1 MWQGFSCYTK
11 NNNGI
16 LCERIIAVM
25 NFNEERMYHIGLT
38 PADGA
43 TFAIVTGDPGRV
55 EKIARLLEEP
65 TFVASSREYTTWAG
79 QLAGQRVLVT
89 SHGIGGPSTAIC
101 VEELYRCG
109 VRTVIRVG
117 TCGGMALPVCGG
129 DVVVATAAIRAEGT
143 SREYL
148 PIEFPAVADLAVS
161 VALKEAG
168 EALGYTVH
176 AGVVQCKDSFY
187 GQHAP
192 ETSPVGY
199 ELENKWQSWLRGGCL
214 ASEMES
220 ATLYIVAA
228 ARGMHAGCVLHT
240 VWNQEREAAGL
251 DNIKEENTEKAA
263 KTAVEAIRRLVVA
276 STHKL

>member
-1 MWQGFSCYTK
+1 MMT
-11 NNNGI
+11 
-16 LCERIIAVM
+16 L
-25 NFNEERMYHIGLT
+25 NEERMYHIGLL
-38 PADGA
+38 PSEGA
-43 TFAIVTGDPGRV
+43 EFAIITGDPGRV
-55 EKIARLLEEP
+55 EKIAALLDEP
-65 TFVASSREYTTWAG
+65 QLVVSNREYTTWSG
-79 QLAGQRVLVT
+79 KLEGRRVLVT

-129 DVVVATAAIRAEGT
+129 DLVVATAAIRAEGT

-148 PIEFPAVADLAVS
+148 PIEFPAVADLSVS

-168 EALGYTVH
+168 ETLGYTVH
-176 AGVVQCKDSFY
+176 TGVVQCKDSFY

-192 ETSPVGY
+192 ETSPVGR
-199 ELENKWQSWLRGGCL
+199 ELTDKWNAWLKGGCL

-220 ATLYIVAA
+220 ATLYTVAA
-228 ARGMHAGCVLHT
+228 ARGIRAGCVLHT
-240 VWNQEREAAGL
+240 VWNQEREAAGMSNVQ
-251 DNIKEENTEKAA
+251 DENTENAA

-276 STHKL
+276 SVRKM

>member
-1 MWQGFSCYTK
+1 MASK
-11 NNNGI
+11 I
-16 LCERIIAVM
+16 LLYYRVRCAKGLNRM
-25 NFNEERMYHIGLT
+25 NFNEEKMYHIGLT

-43 TFAIVTGDPGRV
+43 AYAIITGDPGRV
-55 EKIARLLEEP
+55 ERIAIQLDNP
-65 TFVASSREYTTWAG
+65 VFVASNREYTTWAG
-79 QLAGQRVLVT
+79 ELEGERVLVT

-101 VEELYRCG
+101 VEELQRCG
-109 VRTVIRVG
+109 VQTVIRVG

-161 VALKEAG
+161 VTLKEAG
-168 EALGYTVH
+168 ESLGYTVH

-187 GQHAP
+187 GQHSP
-192 ETSPVGY
+192 ESMPVHKG
-199 ELENKWQSWLRGGCL
+199 LEDRWQAWIRGGCL

-228 ARGMHAGCVLHT
+228 ARGMRAGCVLHA
-240 VWNQEREAAGL
+240 VWNQEREKAGL
-251 DNIKEENTEKAA
+251 SNEKDENTGKAA
-263 KTAVEAIRRLVVA
+263 QTAVEAIRRLIVA
-276 STHKL
+276 SRNKV